1 MRQTRNS
8 WRAEPAASRS
18 RLGPGSLCRRVDVL
32 NGGAVALV
40 YLQSAAPLTG
50 KARGRQIQTSGIAR
64 RIFRLISARPA

>member
-1 MRQTRNS
+1 
-8 WRAEPAASRS
+8 
-18 RLGPGSLCRRVDVL
+18 VL